1 MNLIPEYTVKGIIN
15 RDIISL
21 FVAYLFQPL
30 KLVSVTLLVWLCFM
44 ILDYKTMNFFILYFK
59 RGYLLG

>member
-15 RDIISL
+15 SDIISL

-30 KLVSVTLLVWLCFM
+30 KLVSVTLVVWLCFM

-59 RGYLLG
+59 RDYLLG